1 MEHKEYERG
10 VISSGER
17 NTYGPHAELRASESL
32 YWCSDLE
39 NQSNSDLDVKSY
51 ISHEADN
58 AAYLVTW
65 THDNQHANPRTWSRR
80 YRMFLVFLV
89 SCYTVLSPLSS
100 TSNVPALDKLSEQLH
115 VKSYVIGNM
124 MMSAPML
131 AFVIAPSFYA
141 PLSEQFGRKH
151 ILIWSNIAYV
161 SYTHKSFLLFNVFC
175 GLAQDKTQM
184 IVLRFFSGMAGVAPV
199 AIGPG
204 IVADLFEPE
213 ERGSA
218 MAMYTLSPIL
228 GPCIGPI
235 YAGWIIQ
242 AYGEKKWPWIFY
254 VSTMFG
260 ALVAVLGFIFLRETF
275 IPVIL
280 EKETKKVRNEK
291 GQREWHTV
299 FTNKDPLRTRIIQG
313 LFRPF
318 IFLATQPV
326 VLVTC
331 LYQGLMFGCQYLLLA
346 SFSRLF
352 KDSYEQP
359 PGLAGMHYFSMVI
372 GFLISGIIGG
382 KWVDWNYQRL
392 KMNNGGIGKPEF
404 KLPFLFVTGIVMPV
418 GLLLYGWTAEYHLH
432 WLAPDAGIF
441 ILSWGLRATMFICP
455 LYLADAVT
463 MYAASASSA
472 GIITRGL
479 FAFTFPLFAPNM
491 YEELGQGWGNSLLA
505 LATLLIGIP
514 APLLLYRS
522 GETLRSHSSYSKHAM
537 SLIS

>member
-1 MEHKEYERG
+1 
-10 VISSGER
+10 
-17 NTYGPHAELRASESL
+17 
-32 YWCSDLE
+32 
-39 NQSNSDLDVKSY
+39 
-51 ISHEADN
+51 
-58 AAYLVTW
+58 
-65 THDNQHANPRTWSRR
+65 
-80 YRMFLVFLV
+80 MFLRT
-89 SCYTVLSPLSS
+89 Y
-100 TSNVPALDKLSEQLH
+100 Q
-115 VKSYVIGNM
+115 
-124 MMSAPML
+124 
-131 AFVIAPSFYA
+131 
-141 PLSEQFGRKH
+141 
-151 ILIWSNIAYV
+151 
-161 SYTHKSFLLFNVFC
+161 SFLLFNVFC
-175 GLAQDKTQM
+175 GLARDKTQM

-218 MAMYTLSPIL
+218 MAIYTLSPIL

-242 AYGEKKWPWIFY
+242 AYGEDKWPWIFY

-260 ALVAVLGFIFLRETF
+260 ALVAVLGLIFLRETY

-280 EKETKKVRNEK
+280 EREASKARKERGED
-291 GQREWHTV
+291 EWHTV
-299 FTNKDPLRTRIIQG
+299 FTNKEPLRTRIIQG

-331 LYQGLMFGCQYLLLA
+331 IYQGLMFGCQYLLLA

-352 KDSYEQP
+352 KDNYGQP
-359 PGLAGMHYFSMVI
+359 PGLAGLHYFSMVI

-382 KWVDWNYQRL
+382 KWVDWKYRRL
-392 KMNNGGIGKPEF
+392 KERNGGIGKPEF
-404 KLPFLFVTGIVMPV
+404 KLPFLVVTGIAMPV

-432 WLAPDAGIF
+432 WMAPDAGIF
-441 ILSWGLRATMFICP
+441 ILSWGLCATMFICP

-463 MYAASASSA
+463 IYAASASSA

-514 APLLLYRS
+514 APILLYRF
-522 GETLRSHSSYSKHAM
+522 GETLRNHSSYSKHAM